1 MPGTNA
7 NFDPTILSGTILRQL
22 RTNLVTDNMVNR
34 NFEGEIT
41 GPEDTVD
48 ILTLDDLTIGDYDPS
63 SGITVETE
71 PSATKDTLPMTH
83 SKYFAFIADEAD
95 NAGAEQYAQ
104 IFQQEGLQQLLEAAQ
119 EFVMGAYSDALAA
132 NQITFDEAGGDDIEK
147 KIADAGEN
155 LDEQNVPDEGRWV
168 TLPSHEVRLIEDN
181 ISDRGTELGDEAVR
195 AGFQGMFR
203 GFEVYKL
210 PSDQFTVTGSS
221 PSYAHAMYGSRIAI
235 TYADAVLDVRRQQSE
250 RYRGDQIDGLHVG
263 GKEVVREEALGDF
276 RIKQ

>member
-48 ILTLDDLTIGDYDPS
+48 ILTLDDLTISDYSPS

-71 PSATKDTLPMTH
+71 PTAKKDTLPMTH
-83 SKYFAFIADEAD
+83 AKYFAFIADEAD
-95 NAGAEQYAQ
+95 NAGAEQYAE

-119 EFVMGAYSDALAA
+119 GFVMEAYNDALSA
-132 NQITFDEAGGDDIEK
+132 NQVTFDEAGGDDIEN

-155 LDEQNVPDEGRWV
+155 LDEQNVPDEGRFI
-168 TLPSHEVRLIEDN
+168 TLPPHEVRLIEDK
-181 ISDRGTELGDEAVR
+181 ISDRGTELGDETVR

-203 GFEVYKL
+203 GLEVYKL
-210 PSDQFTVTGSS
+210 PSSQFETTGSS
-221 PSYAHAMYGSRIAI
+221 PQYEHAMYGSRIAI
-235 TYADAVLDVRRQQSE
+235 TYADAVLNVRRQQSE